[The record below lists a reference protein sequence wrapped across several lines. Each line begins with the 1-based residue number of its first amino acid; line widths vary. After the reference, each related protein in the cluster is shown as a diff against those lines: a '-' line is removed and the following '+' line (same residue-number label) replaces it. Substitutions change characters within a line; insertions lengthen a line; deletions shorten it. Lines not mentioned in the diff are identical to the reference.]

1 MGKHAKPEEIV
12 AKLRQF
18 EVPTAQV
25 SWSPKFGQVVKVG
38 STERKDGPD
47 DGQAEAVFG

>member
-1 MGKHAKPEEIV
+1 MSCRASLQDIYALDCGAT
-12 AKLRQF
+12 F
-18 EVPTAQV
+18 GM
-25 SWSPKFGQVVKVG
+25 SWPRRIGQVVKVG